1 MFVNVIMET
10 KCQLPLKCTI
20 NVIRNKIMKFTY
32 TLTTDEDQVLLD
44 MIQFFDDMGL
54 PDSFDSKAFDSLSNK
69 FFKNVQEII
78 MTITRSDCRYYI
90 KEIKDLAKNFDDKI
104 EQQIN
109 DKAKSITASKL
120 KELYDELMDY
130 VYGDGGIK
138 GY

>member
-1 MFVNVIMET
+1 MA
-10 KCQLPLKCTI
+10 
-20 NVIRNKIMKFTY
+20 KFNY

-44 MIQFFDDMGL
+44 MIQF
-54 PDSFDSKAFDSLSNK
+54 
-69 FFKNVQEII
+69 
-78 MTITRSDCRYYI
+78 
-90 KEIKDLAKNFDDKI
+90 FDDKI

-130 VYGDGGIK
+130 VYGNGGIK